1 MFDNPKVKAIRRMP
15 EGNNIILI
23 WVMLLTIAGRCNA
36 DGDIFLTEKIRYNA
50 DTLADE
56 LRFSESVVRLAL
68 NVLVEYGMIVCQEDA
83 FYIKNWEEYQNI
95 EGMERI
101 REQNRLRKQRER
113 ERKKLLPA
121 ESHGTSHVT
130 VTQSH
135 ATDKESFDSYSYSE
149 SQSKSSSKS
158 NSDYTED
165 FEIFWNEYPRKVGK
179 KEAFRAFKKANMPVQ
194 VLLSA
199 VREQKQSTMWTKEGG
214 RYIPNPAT
222 WLNQGRW
229 DDKPIK
235 LDNKTKDSDGFY
247 TLNNGIK
254 TGNQWLPFLE
264 EELNEQSRNNTDSG
278 NSELCI
284 P

>member
-95 EGMERI
+95 EGMAKVK
-101 REQNRLRKQRER
+101 EQTRLRVARHR
-113 ERKKLLPA
+113 ERKKALL
-121 ESHGTSHVT
+121 ECNVTSNAT
-130 VTQSH
+130 VTQSN
-135 ATDKESFDSYSYSE
+135 ATDKESNDSYSVSH
-149 SQSKSSSKS
+149 SKSSSKS

-179 KEAFRAFKKANMPVQ
+179 KDAFNAFKKAKQPVQ
-194 VLLSA
+194 VLVDA
-199 VREQKQSTMWTKEGG
+199 VRKQMESEQWAKENG

-229 DDKPIK
+229 DDILEQKEV
-235 LDNKTKDSDGFY
+235 
-247 TLNNGIK
+247 
-254 TGNQWLPFLE
+254 LPF
-264 EELNEQSRNNTDSG
+264 
-278 NSELCI
+278 
-284 P
+284 